1 MGSLNKA
8 AQTQLPQLVSIGE
21 VLSNGQADFRVIPA
35 RSRLLKART
44 YPSTAVAQSSVLA
57 VISRTKNT
65 GTKDPQRNG
74 ARSRLSERTAAGHSR
89 EEEDDEE
96 VRAAPI
102 RREPPR
108 GEGKEPPLAHG
119 QRCAAPQVNAAPGGS
134 APPRIAPLPDTAA
147 RSGSAGLTRHNERQ
161 SSAGTAPGWAIGGRM
176 SMDLRYLLF
185 GVKQTAPPH
194 NAALTTWKVGR
205 VAPAALRRNGARCNP
220 PNPHGHAQKTRTSPG
235 EKGSGAPAPRGDPE
249 PLRLRF
255 GQLYHYLTWPSSR
268 ASCPRGAPLRPPPL
282 GPLPSQIPAHL
293 RVQLGQRHG
302 HSSAGTAARPARTA
316 PCSPAGSPPCPGE
329 ERARRPRGCHAAH
342 LAEPGLTNSSRCG
355 RCALRHP

>member
-8 AQTQLPQLVSIGE
+8 AQTQLPQLVLIGE
-21 VLSNGQADFRVIPA
+21 VLTNGQADFRVIPA

-44 YPSTAVAQSSVLA
+44 YPSTAVTQSSVLA

-134 APPRIAPLPDTAA
+134 APPRIAPHRSAPRHGRPQRLRGAHAA
-147 RSGSAGLTRHNERQ
+147 QRKAKQRRDGTRMGDRREDVDGSAIFVIR
-161 SSAGTAPGWAIGGRM
+161 S
-176 SMDLRYLLF
+176 
-185 GVKQTAPPH
+185 
-194 NAALTTWKVGR
+194 
-205 VAPAALRRNGARCNP
+205 
-220 PNPHGHAQKTRTSPG
+220 
-235 EKGSGAPAPRGDPE
+235 
-249 PLRLRF
+249 
-255 GQLYHYLTWPSSR
+255 
-268 ASCPRGAPLRPPPL
+268 
-282 GPLPSQIPAHL
+282 
-293 RVQLGQRHG
+293 
-302 HSSAGTAARPARTA
+302 
-316 PCSPAGSPPCPGE
+316 
-329 ERARRPRGCHAAH
+329 
-342 LAEPGLTNSSRCG
+342 
-355 RCALRHP
+355 